1 MPSAPGGMTSQATKE
16 DPKFETLNPNSA
28 MSNTVHKEDHGTPLA
43 HHRVDPHLQA
53 ISHNTSAGGRTERK
67 FPS

>member
-28 MSNTVHKEDHGTPLA
+28 ISNTNQKEDLGTTLA

-53 ISHNTSAGGRTERK
+53 NDPNTSAGGRTERK